1 MTIHDDTVTTE
12 TDTELH
18 AESPTNH
25 RTEPLLE
32 APVHR
37 ESSMRSSRT
46 RFEPDALV
54 AGAAGLVLAV
64 TGLIVL
70 IRAGLTSPLSS
81 PVVEV
86 AGFTHTATLGIIEA
100 GAGLAFL
107 LSAASRSRGAATL
120 FGVGLGVA
128 GFVGAVQND
137 SFTTSLA
144 LETSLAWLLMLLGI
158 VVAAAALAL
167 PRFAMRTATTDTPS
181 SASSGSPSQ
190 RSH

>member
-1 MTIHDDTVTTE
+1 MTIHDDVPTTSTGTDNE
-12 TDTELH
+12 THTAATPEPMS
-18 AESPTNH
+18 AAPT
-25 RTEPLLE
+25 
-32 APVHR
+32 HR
-37 ESSMRSSRT
+37 ESTMRSSRA

-81 PVVEV
+81 PVVDV
-86 AGFTHTATLGIIEA
+86 AGFSHTATLGMIEA
-100 GAGLAFL
+100 GFGLAFL
-107 LSAASRSRGAATL
+107 LSAVTRSRGAATL

-167 PRFAMRTATTDTPS
+167 PRFAMRTATTE
-181 SASSGSPSQ
+181 
-190 RSH
+190 HH